1 MDEMEEGFMCCVTK
15 RIHSSFGECFT
26 LLVRLVVLC
35 GLVVR
40 WYKANKRTNLMHDR
54 LKYFAG

>member
-40 WYKANKRTNLMHDR
+40 WYKANKRTNL
-54 LKYFAG
+54 